1 MQLTQ
6 ATALLCLLL
15 SHHTRKLVA
24 VIRNMLTEGLS
35 DSAGANFAD
44 LMLRLYGVPA
54 FEAASLARH
63 PYRLTLFPH
72 FSLQHSSSATP
83 RNEKKRFRPGT
94 D

>member
-54 FEAASLARH
+54 FEAASLRRS
-63 PYRLTLFPH
+63 PLPSH
-72 FSLQHSSSATP
+72 FISTFQSSAFKLGHAP
-83 RNEKKRFRPGT
+83 E
-94 D
+94 